1 MKLHELRELI
11 KLVNQSSIEELE
23 WEKGKERIVIK
34 KSEPAAVSATPFP
47 VQTDEVDQGYQQA
60 AATAETA
67 TLAVEKEQETP
78 APEKTPQLVLSTS
91 VGLFYAQVKV
101 GQTIKADDV
110 IGRCTVDAL
119 QLSSDIVSTAN
130 GVVAEMLVQDGQL
143 VDYGKPLL
151 VVKPQ

>member
-1 MKLHELRELI
+1 LPI
-11 KLVNQSSIEELE
+11 
-23 WEKGKERIVIK
+23 
-34 KSEPAAVSATPFP
+34 SAT
-47 VQTDEVDQGYQQA
+47 
-60 AATAETA
+60 ETA

-91 VGLFYAQVKV
+91 VGLFYTQVKV

-119 QLSSDIVSTAN
+119 QLSSAIVSTAN